1 VRPRE
6 RHDGVELRVVDL
18 PGTYS
23 LTANSLE
30 ERIARDFILQERPD
44 VVVMIANAAAI
55 ERNLYLL
62 AELLCLAAPIVLGIN
77 MMDVAAAEGIEI
89 EAHVLSAALG
99 MVVVPMVASRAEGVS
114 TLLTEAARLAQNPAG
129 FNPARSEI
137 GAAHREVRSRNQRNQ
152 RSPYPSEGALKR
164 KITELARSWNP
175 DGNWHKT
182 SAWSRFP

>member
-1 VRPRE
+1 LLTGLNQHVGNWPGKTVERRE
-6 RHDGVELRVVDL
+6 GTCIHDRVELRVVDL

-30 ERIARDFILQERPD
+30 EKIARDFILQERPD

-62 AELLCLAAPIVLGIN
+62 AELLCLPVRVVLGIN

-99 MVVVPMVASRAEGVS
+99 MVGSADGGE
-114 TLLTEAARLAQNPAG
+114 
-129 FNPARSEI
+129 
-137 GAAHREVRSRNQRNQ
+137 
-152 RSPYPSEGALKR
+152 PS
-164 KITELARSWNP
+164 
-175 DGNWHKT
+175 
-182 SAWSRFP
+182 